1 MMTKSIS
8 GRLATVVLG
17 SVLFWAPVATHF
29 VEFPRMCY
37 RPPRNTFAVEVEMTK
52 DVKIIVE
59 QHPDGFVAYP
69 VGLRGVIVGQGGTR
83 AEAIADVTSAI
94 QFHVETFGV
103 NELEMDE
110 PLLGVFVADTQVAV

>member
-1 MMTKSIS
+1 
-8 GRLATVVLG
+8 
-17 SVLFWAPVATHF
+17 
-29 VEFPRMCY
+29 MCY
-37 RPPRNTFAVEVEMTK
+37 RPRRNSFDIEGEMTK

-69 VGLRGVIVGQGGTR
+69 VGLRGVIVGEGDTH

-94 QFHVETFGV
+94 QFHVDTFGV
-103 NELEMDE
+103 KELEMDQ